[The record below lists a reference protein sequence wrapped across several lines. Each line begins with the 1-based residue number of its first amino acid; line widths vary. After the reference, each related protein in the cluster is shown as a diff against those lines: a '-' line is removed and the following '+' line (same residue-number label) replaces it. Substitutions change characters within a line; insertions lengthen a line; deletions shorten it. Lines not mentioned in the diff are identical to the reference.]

1 MKIIKRRSSS
11 ENPLDSHYRA
21 LNCSLTPLTRDDDDF
36 KVSLASPSLP
46 PSKLDLT
53 SGLLQLVSEFMQS
66 THAKTHNQ
74 YALRI
79 LDIFE
84 TQRSDEASLFK
95 DYGQT

>member
-1 MKIIKRRSSS
+1 M
-11 ENPLDSHYRA
+11 
-21 LNCSLTPLTRDDDDF
+21 
-36 KVSLASPSLP
+36 
-46 PSKLDLT
+46 
-53 SGLLQLVSEFMQS
+53 QLVSEFMQS